1 MNKRITAIV
10 LTLAM
15 LIGVSS
21 CLNKE
26 EEFETV
32 PTSAPQVT
40 EADTQAPSEDET
52 VAETSEETEEET
64 EPAATPVPTGVPF
77 DAANYSNFG
86 EPRAYEV
93 IEEAIAYT
101 DRDVQD
107 CELVYPVGAVVSV
120 IGTDGTY
127 VELDNLLIVEASKVQ
142 PMQ

>member
-1 MNKRITAIV
+1 MNKRVTAIV
-10 LTLAM
+10 LTVAM

-32 PTSAPQVT
+32 PTTAAAPQVT
-40 EADTQAPSEDET
+40 EAETQAPES

-107 CELVYPVGAVVSV
+107 CELIYPVGAVVSV

-127 VELDNLLIVEASKVQ
+127 VELDNLLIVEADKVQ